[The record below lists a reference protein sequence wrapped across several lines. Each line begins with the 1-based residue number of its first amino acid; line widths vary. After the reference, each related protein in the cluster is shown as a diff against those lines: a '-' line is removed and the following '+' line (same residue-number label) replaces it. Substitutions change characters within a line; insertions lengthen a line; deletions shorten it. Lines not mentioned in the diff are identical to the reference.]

1 MKKLN
6 VIESVTIIDKDGF
19 IHDVKEDGTLKPKD
33 HNLIEDIKRKNL
45 YKKDSDALL
54 AAFASF
60 VLPPQGD
67 R

>member
-19 IHDVKEDGTLKPKD
+19 IHDVKEDGTLKPED